1 MAGSPPVIRDHK
13 SHTADFFLRQ
23 IAICDHTYHRLEG
36 LPSEEVSG
44 RVSLALEMVDVTKRF
59 GDVVA
64 ADRVS
69 VAARRGE
76 FLTILGQSGSGKTT
90 LLRLVS
96 GLEQPTSAQALRIAG
111 EDVIGVPPHKRN
123 VTTVFQHYALFPHM
137 TVRENVAY
145 GLKLRGTPPDE
156 RRRLADEMLATVR
169 LDGKGERRIHQLSG
183 GERQR
188 VALAR
193 SLVLK
198 PEILLLDEPLGALD
212 ERLRMDMQIELMALQ
227 KGLGLTFVF
236 ITHSQEEAITMSDRI
251 VLMHQGRIVQEGAP
265 KDLFESPV
273 SPFVA
278 TFMGVENVLRGVI
291 ALVSPGEVTL
301 DIAGHPVRGRWTGG
315 TAPAVGAEAA
325 AMVRAEAVRFAAAG
339 DADATNRLPIT
350 ERTAVYKGK
359 YVDLIADS
367 PVGELISRSWEK
379 GASAAS
385 PSFATW
391 SPDQTTIAA

>member
-1 MAGSPPVIRDHK
+1 M
-13 SHTADFFLRQ
+13 
-23 IAICDHTYHRLEG
+23 
-36 LPSEEVSG
+36 
-44 RVSLALEMVDVTKRF
+44 ALEMVDVTKRF
-59 GDVVA
+59 GDVLA

-90 LLRLVS
+90 LLRLIS
-96 GLEQPTSAQALRIAG
+96 GLEQPTSATALRIAG
-111 EDVIGVPPHKRN
+111 EDVIGLPPYRRN

-137 TVRENVAY
+137 TVAENVAY
-145 GLKLRGTPPDE
+145 GLKLRGTPPAE

-169 LDGKGERRIHQLSG
+169 LDGKAERRVHQLSG

-251 VLMHQGRIVQEGAP
+251 VLMHRGRIIQEGTP
-265 KDLFESPV
+265 KELFESPV

-278 TFMGVENVLRGVI
+278 TFMGVENVMEGIV
-291 ALVSPGEVTL
+291 AEAAPATVTL
-301 DIAGHPVRGRWTGG
+301 NVAGHAIRGRWTGG
-315 TAPAVGAEAA
+315 AAPALGAPAA
-325 AMVRAEAVRFAAAG
+325 AMVRAEAVQFAPAAVE
-339 DADATNRLPIT
+339 AANVLPIT
-350 ERTAVYKGK
+350 PRTAVYKGK

-367 PVGELISRSWEK
+367 PVGELISRSWDR
-379 GASAAS
+379 GASAGA
-385 PSFATW
+385 PSFAIW
-391 SPDQTTIAA
+391 SPDQTTVAA